1 VALSFLF
8 RLVRRT
14 IELLRVRRLG
24 GLEKDIEII
33 VLRHQLQVL
42 HRRTPRPHFTWAD
55 RAFLALAGTLLP
67 RHRWSS
73 LLVTPAT
80 LLAWQ
85 RKVVRKRWTYPHRKP
100 GHPRLPDSHVELI
113 CRLARENPRWGY
125 QRIVGELRKLGVVV
139 SATSVRNVLRRHGL
153 SPAPRRDGPTWSEFL
168 RTQAQSMLATDFF
181 HVDTVGG
188 RRFYALFVIELDRR
202 VVRLL
207 GVTTNPNGRWV
218 TQMARNLVF
227 DLSEAKLTIRFLIR
241 DRDTKFTAAFDEVLR
256 TEGIETIRTPVRAP
270 RAKGLASHCTSWG
283 WLGCF
288 SLRESSAAGWNEPRI
303 TRGGR
308 LEEMLVLVVGLV
320 ADEEAGMMPGL
331 DGVPLHAEMRGDLV
345 EGEQAGSSKPV
356 PVAQKV
362 MVAA

>member
-1 VALSFLF
+1 VAPSFLY
-8 RLVRRT
+8 RLVRHT
-14 IELLRVRRLG
+14 IELLGVHRLSG
-24 GLEKDIEII
+24 IEKDVEII

-42 HRRTPRPHFTWAD
+42 QRCTPRPRFTWAD
-55 RAFLALAGTLLP
+55 RAFLALAGGP
-67 RHRWSS
+67 PPPP
-73 LLVTPAT
+73 VVVAT
-80 LLAWQ
+80 RDPGDGPGLATQ
-85 RKVVRKRWTYPHRKP
+85 DRPEALELSASGP
-100 GHPRLPDSHVELI
+100 GRPPLPDEQVELI
-113 CRLARENPRWGY
+113 CRLARENPRWASCDHGRAA
-125 QRIVGELRKLGVVV
+125 QPWSGRIRH
-139 SATSVRNVLRRHGL
+139 RHGL
-153 SPAPRRDGPTWSEFL
+153 PPAPRGEGPTWSDFL
-168 RTQAQSMLATDFF
+168 RSQAHRVLATDFTPIDA
-181 HVDTVGG
+181 VTGQ
-188 RRFYALFVIELDRR
+188 RYYALFVIEIERR
-202 VVRLL
+202 VVHLL
-207 GVTTNPNGRWV
+207 GVTTTPNGQWV
-218 TQMARNLVF
+218 TQMARKLAW
-227 DLSEAKLTIRFLIR
+227 DLQEAKRTIGFLIR

-256 TEGIETIRTPVRAP
+256 AEGIESIRTPVRAP

-288 SLRESSAAGWNEPRI
+288 SLRESSAARWNEPRI